1 MAYEYATILLSK
13 KERVG
18 IITLNYA
25 PTNSVSKRMI
35 FEIIKAFGEFEADDD
50 IRCIMMNAIGP
61 DFSYGADG
69 GDIKKALGGEVEEI
83 PESFSVLG
91 NRLVECIECCPK
103 PTLVSATGRCIGG
116 STAMFNAFDIR
127 IVGEGFR
134 MHDGDIYYGTVGS
147 WGMSSLR
154 LPMWIGRNKV
164 MDYMFL
170 NEDFTGRQCYEL
182 GIASKVFSDD
192 VLDEASF
199 AIAKRMAK
207 GAPIAVRYYK
217 ECVRKATESNIDEAR
232 KFELEVAE
240 IVGQTE
246 DCRIGLKSV
255 VENHGVPNC
264 EFYGR

>member
-1 MAYEYATILLSK
+1 MEYVTILTEV

-25 PTNSVSKRMI
+25 PQNSVSKRMI
-35 FEIIKAFGEFEADDD
+35 AEICDVFAKFQEDDNV
-50 IRCIMMNAIGP
+50 RCIMMRANGP

-69 GDIKKALGGEVEEI
+69 TDIIKGLSKGEEI
-83 PESFSVLG
+83 TESFSVLG
-91 NRLVECIECCPK
+91 NRLTETIDMCDK
-103 PTLVSATGRCIGG
+103 PTIVEATGRCIGG

-127 IVGEGFR
+127 IVGENFR

-164 MDYMFL
+164 LDYMFL

-182 GIASKVFSDD
+182 GIASKCVADD
-192 VLDEASF
+192 ILPETAF
-199 AIAKRMAK
+199 AIAKKMAK
-207 GAPIAVRYYK
+207 AAPIAVKYYK
-217 ECVRKATESNIDEAR
+217 DCVRKATQNDFESAKE
-232 KFELEVAE
+232 FEQQVYA
-240 IVGQTE
+240 IVSVTE
-246 DCRIGLKSV
+246 DSKRGLKSV
-255 VENHGVPNC
+255 VDNHGRPDL

>member
-1 MAYEYATILLSK
+1 MEYATILTEI

-18 IITLNYA
+18 IITLNY
-25 PTNSVSKRMI
+25 PPLNSVSKRMI
-35 FEIIKAFGEFEADDD
+35 YEIIEAIKALEKEDEV
-50 IRCIMMNAIGP
+50 RCIMMRANGP

-69 GDIKKALGGEVEEI
+69 GDVKKGLTGGEEI
-83 PESFSVLG
+83 SESFSVLG
-91 NRLVECIECCPK
+91 NRLVETIDGCDK
-103 PTLVSATGRCIGG
+103 PTLVAATGRCIGG

-164 MDYMFL
+164 LDYMFL

-192 VLDEASF
+192 ALEAAAF

-207 GAPIAVRYYK
+207 AAPIAVKYYK
-217 ECVRKATESNIDEAR
+217 DCVRMATRNNLEAAR
-232 KFELEVAE
+232 AFELEAAQ
-240 IVGQTE
+240 IVFATE
-246 DCRIGLKSV
+246 DSKRGLKSV

-264 EFYGR
+264 EFYGK